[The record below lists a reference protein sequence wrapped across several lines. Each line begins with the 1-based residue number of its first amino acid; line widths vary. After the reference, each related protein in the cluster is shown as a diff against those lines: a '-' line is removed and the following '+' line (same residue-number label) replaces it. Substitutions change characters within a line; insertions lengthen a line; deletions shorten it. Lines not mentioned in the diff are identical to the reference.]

1 MLQSEESKS
10 MNVLFNKHKPAI
22 QFRYRSTLKKRST
35 IYRLPNKTSVSG
47 SNPVTFPP
55 EHPEV
60 VDLCLTED
68 VEVEADPDEGEE
80 AAQGPQH
87 QGVQLQAPPR

>member
-1 MLQSEESKS
+1 
-10 MNVLFNKHKPAI
+10 MNQHWRREAQYKGCQDIGL
-22 QFRYRSTLKKRST
+22 
-35 IYRLPNKTSVSG
+35 G

-87 QGVQLQAPPR
+87 QGVQLQAPPI

>member
-1 MLQSEESKS
+1 M
-10 MNVLFNKHKPAI
+10 
-22 QFRYRSTLKKRST
+22 
-35 IYRLPNKTSVSG
+35 
-47 SNPVTFPP
+47 TFPP

-87 QGVQLQAPPR
+87 QGVQLQAPPI